1 MLANCHYLN
10 RHGVL
15 QGLQTIC
22 GLKTL
27 TRIVSFFELI
37 LKISI
42 IDAHLLRSWIFQC
55 DPTPAPDIQTFRE
68 MGGMENLRWEQVSL
82 IVGHQ
87 FNDHIILMWSQE
99 EHKGRKISK
108 LPSPWQSLVGHL
120 THSYLKPDE
129 TDYNMQDLCCDQM
142 LSPFSISLFCQVP
155 GVTWE

>member
-1 MLANCHYLN
+1 MSLRYQWRVTTFHWCIPRVSASLLPSNMDIEKMLANCHYLN

-108 LPSPWQSLVGHL
+108 LPSP
-120 THSYLKPDE
+120 
-129 TDYNMQDLCCDQM
+129 
-142 LSPFSISLFCQVP
+142 
-155 GVTWE
+155 